1 MKYLIIVLSLFAL
14 CGCGQIA
21 DWSGASTRCYN
32 PEREPWSN
40 LKIGFLFF
48 DKEKNAY
55 EKQVCEIDDP
65 KILQKLQ
72 ASFHIISAESRK
84 HDPWGLPNLMFLKL
98 RNGEEWKMA
107 FDMDKDFMLINNND
121 SIFIRNYRVGVK
133 DAFCQQLKDYLE
145 TRTGKRVEFYLKD
158 YRDYGFRYIHFGEGA
173 YCFWIN
179 KNRSN
184 INTIMQRYDF
194 YFEVVS
200 SNPYVRRKLQD
211 MGIQSQDIEHT
222 YLVYSNKDGSDFSKG
237 MILMPFEETTLYRLA
252 QCAIAEKAI
261 VLIQSAH
268 HPHPLVLC
276 LNEESLAKTA
286 KIQCLEGYLS
296 VIFNPL
302 GENFYISK

>member
-40 LKIGFLFF
+40 LKIGFLVF

-72 ASFHIISAESRK
+72 ASFHIISAEARK
-84 HDPWGLPNLMFLKL
+84 HAPWGLPNLMFLKL

-121 SIFIRNYRVGVK
+121 SIFIRNYKVGVN
-133 DAFCQQLKDYLE
+133 DAFYQQLKDYLE
-145 TRTGKRVEFYLKD
+145 ARTGKRVEFYLKD
-158 YRDYGFRYIHFGEGA
+158 YRDWPAGFGYIHFGEGA

-179 KNRSN
+179 
-184 INTIMQRYDF
+184 
-194 YFEVVS
+194 
-200 SNPYVRRKLQD
+200 
-211 MGIQSQDIEHT
+211 
-222 YLVYSNKDGSDFSKG
+222 
-237 MILMPFEETTLYRLA
+237 
-252 QCAIAEKAI
+252 
-261 VLIQSAH
+261 
-268 HPHPLVLC
+268 
-276 LNEESLAKTA
+276 
-286 KIQCLEGYLS
+286 
-296 VIFNPL
+296 
-302 GENFYISK
+302 